1 MFLLFPLCWVFFFF
15 SLYHKW
21 MLNFVKCFFCAY
33 WVVHMIFTLCS
44 LRILVS
50 LYGLDM
56 SKAGLIKWRKFVW
69 EGFKSRASVSWS
81 QLALPDQSPSGD
93 LPFSVGP
100 LSWGAWCGA
109 CTPYSSGRSST
120 FVIPFPLVSTRGW
133 GPGKTVFVT
142 FTCLNMAPPPFLWK
156 CYSINTILEVLL
168 GETCSLYSCSFGVSL
183 EEVSSGYSI
192 LNMNPLTSHLLRS
205 LKPKFSS
212 FLYVEV
218 IPLPLLLRFWTEE
231 IF

>member
-1 MFLLFPLCWVFFFF
+1 MDVEFCQMLFLCLLSSYDFYPYSLFIKDIG
-15 SLYHKW
+15 LY
-21 MLNFVKCFFCAY
+21 FPFC
-33 WVVHMIFTLCS
+33 VVSF
-44 LRILVS
+44 
-50 LYGLDM
+50 YGLDM
-56 SKAGLIKWRKFVW
+56 SKAGLIKWSKFVW

-133 GPGKTVFVT
+133 GPGKIVFVT

-156 CYSINTILEVLL
+156 CYSINTSLEVLL
-168 GETCSLYSCSFGVSL
+168 
-183 EEVSSGYSI
+183 
-192 LNMNPLTSHLLRS
+192 
-205 LKPKFSS
+205 
-212 FLYVEV
+212 
-218 IPLPLLLRFWTEE
+218 
-231 IF
+231 